1 MLRDM
6 KRLLL
11 AVFVACAAMGTTA
24 ATANSPEEMGMHE
37 ARSAARQAVAGI
49 AYDLTGEV
57 SVAHCHLRGVH
68 AVCEAQVFGSFQTVR
83 ARVLETETATAV
95 HVQVRALWVVPD
107 RSKPDP
113 G

>member
-1 MLRDM
+1 M
-6 KRLLL
+6 KRLALFS
-11 AVFVACAAMGTTA
+11 VIGWVALGPVA
-24 ATANSPEEMGMHE
+24 ATANAPEAITAQV
-37 ARSAARQAVAGI
+37 ARSSARQAVAGI

-57 SVAHCHLRGVH
+57 SVFHCHLNGVH
-68 AVCEAQVFGSFQTVR
+68 AACEAQVFGSFQTVR